1 LEYELFHVLHFRRIE
16 HFQISLLKMYL
27 EKHPTDVGA
36 WLNLANHYREVGSLN
51 ESEKACEKALEI
63 DPSNPGT
70 ISRVSWQYI
79 RMAESSLRKE
89 KRHEFLDKAIQL
101 MKKML

>member
-1 LEYELFHVLHFRRIE
+1 
-16 HFQISLLKMYL
+16 MYL

-63 DPSNPGT
+63 DPSNPR
-70 ISRVSWQYI
+70 IVSRVSWQYI